1 MPDNMMWI
9 DWKFLSRRNSFQPN
23 IMQHW
28 YDWRDNRTL
37 DQLIEQSQRYQSEVN
52 RFYIDRLRLLKYRP
66 TGGIVPFMLLDS
78 NPAVQWSIIDY
89 WRVPKASYW
98 AMRDAF
104 RPQYAFTLIPKP
116 RYKLGQTVS
125 LPVYAVNDAQH
136 TAHYA
141 VRARVFDPEGKRVA
155 EFSNIGEFA
164 VDCEAEQIGKL
175 EFVADRRGQ
184 YEVQIAL
191 QSEGERYQCVPC
203 ACWEALA
210 PICCCSTRDTSAGSH
225 HHGIASNIKHRQM

>member
-1 MPDNMMWI
+1 
-9 DWKFLSRRNSFQPN
+9 
-23 IMQHW
+23 
-28 YDWRDNRTL
+28 
-37 DQLIEQSQRYQSEVN
+37 
-52 RFYIDRLRLLKYRP
+52 
-66 TGGIVPFMLLDS
+66 
-78 NPAVQWSIIDY
+78 
-89 WRVPKASYW
+89 
-98 AMRDAF
+98 MRDAF

-136 TAHYA
+136 TARYA
-141 VRARVFDPEGKRVA
+141 VRARVFNPEGKRVA

-191 QSEGERYQCVPC
+191 QSEGERFTNVYRVPVGKRSRRY
-203 ACWEALA
+203 AVVQRVTQALA
-210 PICCCSTRDTSAGSH
+210 ATITALRA
-225 HHGIASNIKHRQM
+225 I